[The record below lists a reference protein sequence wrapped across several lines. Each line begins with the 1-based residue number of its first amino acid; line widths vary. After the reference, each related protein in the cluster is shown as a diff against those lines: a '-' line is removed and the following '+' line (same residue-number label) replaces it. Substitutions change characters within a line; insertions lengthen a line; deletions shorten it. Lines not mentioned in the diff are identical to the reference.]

1 MFPCSLYKF
10 TAVPLFLKNKL
21 RCSPK
26 LFLLSSRVSRNYAPC
41 SLDPQIYSSL
51 FPTISLMFHFHFR
64 LLKENIPGHY
74 FKKVSLWGKICTGKQ
89 PYNRETNPH
98 GRKRPPF
105 VTQYHPA
112 LPSRKRTLI
121 GKWHLI
127 QNQQQLRKICKKP
140 PRSYRKGKS
149 LKFKRYRTAT
159 YKRYI
164 NSIIIIII
172 IIRP

>member
-1 MFPCSLYKF
+1 M
-10 TAVPLFLKNKL
+10 
-21 RCSPK
+21 
-26 LFLLSSRVSRNYAPC
+26 SSRVPRNYALC

-64 LLKENIPGHY
+64 LLKEAIPGHY
-74 FKKVSLWGKICTGKQ
+74 FKKVSPWDKIC
-89 PYNRETNPH
+89 H
-98 GRKRPPF
+98 RKTAIQQKNKSARKKRLPF

-149 LKFKRYRTAT
+149 LKFERYRTAM
-159 YKRYI
+159 YKCYI

-172 IIRP
+172 RT